1 MSSHRNSTYYF
12 SQVFC
17 LKSLI
22 KPHSKQNYSIVMQR
36 KKEWEAECVCHVP
49 TWPNGQA
56 AQLRPKQ
63 RRLSGSGTKP
73 PDNEVDYSAG
83 VSHSCRQGNGFE
95 LLIADLEPVLLLLVP
110 PLHLFQLCVQTPGHL
125 SEPRRLVLVV
135 VLHLRRSKK
144 QKRVTRLIKANP
156 TSLDLT
162 NGWARLLLVVIIGYE
177 LKSGF
182 VVAPEALR
190 SLFSVTVESADWDHL

>member
-1 MSSHRNSTYYF
+1 MSSHRPFTHYF

-22 KPHSKQNYSIVMQR
+22 KPLSKQNYFIVMQR

-63 RRLSGSGTKP
+63 RRLSGSGIKP
-73 PDNEVDYSAG
+73 PGNEVDYSAG
-83 VSHSCRQGNGFE
+83 VSHGCRQGNGFE
-95 LLIADLEPVLLLLVP
+95 FADLEPVLLLLVP

-125 SEPRRLVLVV
+125 PEPRRLVVVV

-144 QKRVTRLIKANP
+144 QERVTRLIKANP

-162 NGWARLLLVVIIGYE
+162 NGWARLLLVVIICHE

-190 SLFSVTVESADWDHL
+190 SLFSATVGLADWDRL